1 MYRGVELKPVVS
13 SMVRALSKV
22 ELWDSTVC
30 VHLELILDSFSL
42 SRAAEPS
49 QHVSF
54 LWVCDSLASPL
65 AQVERVAPAV
75 SWS

>member
-1 MYRGVELKPVVS
+1 MYKDVELKPVVN
-13 SMVRALSKV
+13 SMVRVLSKV
-22 ELWDSTVC
+22 ELWDSSVC

-42 SRAAEPS
+42 NRAAEPS
-49 QHVSF
+49 QHVLF
-54 LWVCDSLASPL
+54 LRVCDSLASPL